1 MTPTFRRLSLLLA
14 SLGLLACPAAP
25 LPDPLEP
32 APRVVSFTGSAQ
44 EVDLG
49 GSVTL
54 TWAVE
59 NAASLRIDELK
70 LGSISGVEGAT
81 GTVDVAVT
89 ENALFVLTARN
100 ERGASDTAVVSVRV
114 RQGGRAGTVLFT
126 ALPQQLAYG
135 DSATLAWSA
144 PGARAVTLTADPG
157 GAIEVGTQVTSGS
170 VAVAPTVSTT
180 YTLTVDGRAST
191 ATVTVAPA
199 ILSFSGS
206 AIEQGTDAG
215 APAADAGVDAG
226 TPTQPV
232 TLRWKAAGGTRAEI
246 SAPGRGT
253 LFTTTDGAE
262 VAAGTFTD
270 AVPATVDPSA
280 LFSYRLTV
288 TNGGTTVTQDLVL
301 SVSGRPAVLTF
312 TAPALVKA
320 STDGGVI
327 PLAWTTS
334 DADALSVSAD
344 GVEFFRATQA
354 QVASGTLQVPVPAA
368 DTTYEVTATNSRG
381 GRATRSATVDVVG
394 LPTLTAMASPA
405 SAMAGQEVT
414 ISWSGEHIREVRV
427 RVAGVGT
434 IASRAGVLDTG
445 SVVVSVAQTSTVTVE
460 ADNGLGDLATA
471 DVTITVANPFTLTQ
485 APTGALR
492 AGQDITLSWTTSG
505 EAAGFAHREVL
516 ERTMSTG
523 FDDISATGTRVTFA
537 STIDGSASFEPPFR
551 MPFFDRIVGE
561 KVWVSTNGYLTFSSS
576 LNPNNYSEVA
586 LPNGKIEPYSIA
598 GNWDDTSVS
607 TGAGVYWQVKPTG
620 TGQVLIVQWS
630 NVGSSTWQAKLYSS
644 GQVDLEYL
652 TFGGSGVAGIQ
663 GPRGDWGFTLP
674 SARAAN
680 KGFTFFG
687 PVPSPLSTTVRY
699 ERPLLGTL
707 VLGNREMLVR
717 HGVGAVLRPNELTV
731 GEALVAPAAAVG
743 APGRWFELF
752 NNRDSDIDLAGW
764 GLTLPDAGVLPL
776 TGTVPANG
784 TWVLGASADR
794 SLNDDAGVQLELADL
809 AGLATASGSVTL
821 GRAGALGSYAWSSPT
836 AGTAQVV
843 DVGPFRF
850 SNESSTPARAQTC
863 AATAN
868 FGFQV
873 PAQRGTPGTATGCG
887 FGYRVREIQPGYF
900 DISTTGTALPYTSW
914 DAAYQTL
921 SLTGAPFPWFGVPQ
935 TELRVSTNGFL
946 TFDMVSSDNDDYPSA
961 YPTTGNINGVV
972 APFWDDL
979 LGFWTDSEVY
989 TQRVG
994 PNVDPFAAAPHWIIQ
1009 WTEWSTYTSSASSAD
1024 RLNFQ
1029 VKLFDD
1035 GSLEIHYGRME
1046 SGSSSQYGS
1055 GIYANT
1061 WIENA
1066 AGTQA
1071 LVVNT
1076 QSTTPGISP
1085 NSAFRFSPR

>member
-1 MTPTFRRLSLLLA
+1 MEPRTMTPTFRRLSLLLA

-100 ERGASDTAVVSVRV
+100 ERGASDTAVVAVRV
-114 RQGGRAGTVLFT
+114 RQGGAAGTVLFT

-144 PGARAVTLTADPG
+144 PGARAVTLTAEPG

-170 VAVAPTVSTT
+170 VAVTPEVSTT

-206 AIEQGTDAG
+206 AIAQGADAG

-270 AVPATVDPSA
+270 AVPAAVDPSA

-288 TNGGTTVTQDLVL
+288 TSGGTTVTRDLVL

-312 TAPALVKA
+312 SAPALVRA
-320 STDGGVI
+320 STDGGVMA
-327 PLAWTTS
+327 LAWTTS
-334 DADALSVSAD
+334 DADALSLSAN
-344 GVEFFRATQA
+344 GVEFFRATGG
-354 QVASGTLQVPVPAA
+354 QVAAGTVEVPTPAA
-368 DTTYEVTATNSRG
+368 DTTYQVTATNSRG

-394 LPTLTAMASPA
+394 VPTVTATASPS

-414 ISWSGEHIREVRV
+414 ISWTGEHIREVRV
-427 RVAGVGT
+427 RLQGVGVIST
-434 IASRAGVLDTG
+434 QTGVLDTG
-445 SVVVSVAQTSTVTVE
+445 SAAVSVADTSTLTVE
-460 ADNGLGDLATA
+460 ADNGLGDVATA
-471 DVTITVANPFTLTQ
+471 NVMVTVANPFTFTQ
-485 APTGALR
+485 APAGALR
-492 AGQDITLSWTTSG
+492 AGQDLSLSWTGAG
-505 EAAGFAHREVL
+505 EAAGFAHGEVL
-516 ERTMSTG
+516 TRSPSTG
-523 FDDISATGTRVTFA
+523 FDDISQTGTRLTFVDRRA
-537 STIDGSASFEPPFR
+537 AFEPNFR
-551 MPFFDRIVGE
+551 MPFFDRIVGSQ
-561 KVWVSTNGYLTFSSS
+561 VWVSANGYLTFAGYVNGDNST
-576 LNPNNYSEVA
+576 EVA
-586 LPNGKIEPYSIA
+586 LPTSKLEPYSIA
-598 GNWDDTSVS
+598 PNWDFFS
-607 TGAGVYWQVKPTG
+607 TASTATVHWQVKPTG
-620 TGQVLIVQWS
+620 SGQVLIVQWS
-630 NVGSSTWQAKLYSS
+630 NMNSSTYQVKCYSS
-644 GQVDLEYL
+644 GQVDLEFL
-652 TFGGSGVAGIQ
+652 TYGGAGVAGIQ
-663 GPRGDWGFTLP
+663 GPRGDWGWALP

-687 PVPSPLSTTVRY
+687 PVPSPLRTTVQY

-717 HGVGAVLRPNELTV
+717 HAPAAVVRPTELYV
-731 GEALVAPAAAVG
+731 GEAMVLPAAPVG
-743 APGRWFELF
+743 PAGRWFELV
-752 NNRDSDIDLAGW
+752 NARETALDLTGW
-764 GLTLPDAGVLPL
+764 EL
-776 TGTVPANG
+776 TGTDGGVFALSGSVPGRG
-784 TWVLGASADR
+784 TLVLGASTDPA
-794 SLNDDAGVQLELADL
+794 LNDDAGVQLELTGFDPGPA
-809 AGLATASGSVTL
+809 ASGSLRV
-821 GRAGALGSYAWSSPT
+821 GRLGALSTYTWSGPD
-836 AGTAQVV
+836 AGIARVV
-843 DVGPFRF
+843 DPGPFRIG
-850 SNESSTPARAQTC
+850 SATAAPQAC
-863 AATAN
+863 AATDT
-868 FGFQV
+868 FGFQS
-873 PAQRGTPGTATGCG
+873 PLQRGTPGRAAGCG
-887 FGYRVREIQPGYF
+887 FGYGVREIPGGFF
-900 DISTTGTALPYTSW
+900 DISRTGTMATVTDYDESY
-914 DAAYQTL
+914 ATL
-921 SLTGAPFPWFGVPQ
+921 SLAAAPFPWFGTP
-935 TELRVSTNGFL
+935 RVEARISTNGFL
-946 TFDMVSSDNDDYPSA
+946 TFDMVSSDNDYFPLSYPE
-961 YPTTGNINGVV
+961 TGNINDVV

-979 LGFWTDSEVY
+979 EGVWTTSEIY

-994 PNVDPFAAAPHWIIQ
+994 ANVDPAAAAPHWIIQ
-1009 WTEWSTYTSSASSAD
+1009 WHDWSFATTATSAD
-1024 RLNFQ
+1024 HYFFQ

-1035 GSLEIHYGRME
+1035 GTIEFHYGDME

-1055 GIYANT
+1055 GSSANT
-1061 WIENA
+1061 WIENST
-1066 AGTQA
+1066 GTQA

-1076 QSTTPGISP
+1076 QSLTPGISP
-1085 NSAFRFSPR
+1085 YSAFRFSPR